1 MINYIKKSTNIIK
14 NDGFNIFITRL
25 LSYSQVRFKRLYKFK
40 IKEEIERFASLNN
53 KYKNKRVFLLGN
65 GPSLNKTPLHLLEN
79 EYKMCCNRFN
89 LFYDRINWKPDFYL
103 ATDDL
108 LIKDIHVEINKDII
122 PEINACFFPDIHPSN
137 LEIKNTLIK
146 PKNNIFWINADRPG
160 FTLDLPY
167 CGINKTV
174 INPGLQILSYLGFSE
189 IYLLGMD
196 LTFSNQNV
204 KKHNSRNW
212 TAQKNDDPNH
222 FDPRYFGKGYSYHNP
237 TEDEILETFE
247 EAKLFFDNHRVNI
260 YNSTIGGKLEVFS
273 RVDLHSLF
281 NLDAREELMLF
292 LKQFSIYDYKSSDL
306 TDYFDNSQKINSIEE
321 WNENKNY
328 VVCDTNIAITLIP
341 KVIDNFIPYGPILGK
356 YLFMKRKQ

>member
-1 MINYIKKSTNIIK
+1 MLNYLKKARNIMQNDGLGVFINRTINYSM
-14 NDGFNIFITRL
+14 
-25 LSYSQVRFKRLYKFK
+25 VRFKRLYKSKDAQHISRFK
-40 IKEEIERFASLNN
+40 QLKN
-53 KYKNKRVFLLGN
+53 KYKGKRVFLLGN
-65 GPSLNKTPLHLLEN
+65 GPSLNQTPLHLLEN

-89 LFYDRINWKPDFYL
+89 LFYDRINWKPDFYI

-108 LIKDIHVEINKDII
+108 LIKDIYTEINTDII

-137 LEIKNTLIK
+137 VEIKNTLIK
-146 PKNNIFWINADRPG
+146 SQSNVFWLNTDRPG

-204 KKHNSRNW
+204 EKHNSRNW
-212 TAQKNDDPNH
+212 TATKDDDPNH

-237 TEDEILETFE
+237 TENEIVQTFK
-247 EAKLFFDNHRVNI
+247 EAKIFFDANQIKI
-260 YNSTIGGKLEVFS
+260 YNSTIGGKLEVFP
-273 RVDLHSLF
+273 RADIHSLF
-281 NLDAREELMLF
+281 NLNEKEEMMLF
-292 LKQFSIYDYKSSDL
+292 LKQFNIDNYKSNNL
-306 TDYFDNSQKINSIEE
+306 IDYFSESEKISSIED

-328 VVCDTNIAITLIP
+328 VVCDTNIAIKLLP
-341 KVIDNFIPYGPILGK
+341 KVIEDFIPYGPVLGQ
-356 YLFMKRKQ
+356 YLFIKRK